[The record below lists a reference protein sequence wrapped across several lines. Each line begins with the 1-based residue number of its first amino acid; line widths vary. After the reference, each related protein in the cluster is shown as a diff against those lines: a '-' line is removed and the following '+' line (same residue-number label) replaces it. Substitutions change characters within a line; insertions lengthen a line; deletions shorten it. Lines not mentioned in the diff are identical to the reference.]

1 MDKAPKDIMDAAD
14 RVYNG
19 LGRGPHL
26 DTDAIADAIMA
37 ERERCRREL
46 TELSLTALDLADA
59 LKDVLPYAEA
69 SIGLPRQNWPAD
81 SVILKAERAL
91 AKAEGAA

>member
-1 MDKAPKDIMDAAD
+1 MDKTPKDIMEAAE
-14 RVYNG
+14 RVYDK

-46 TELSLTALDLADA
+46 TELSLKALDLADA

-69 SIGLPRQNWPAD
+69 SIGLPRQSWPTD
-81 SVILKAERAL
+81 SAILKAYAAL